1 MIFRFSSFFLRLI
14 FCTIFLS
21 SLFTACQKSNS
32 SGIDPIPASNL
43 GSQQDIASDFRE
55 NATSSFQDNLFSW
68 YTPLKN
74 SPQSLI
80 KMSTFEQNLYYH
92 SNGFLH
98 QIDINDGLEKWKKP
112 LNLDF
117 SVHQILAGQQS
128 LVFFGNKEGKD
139 CVECWS
145 IEPLQ
150 QKWFQD
156 MDHPRVESLILYKDL
171 LLYGSFSGYI
181 YALNIT
187 DGSLQWRLSLE
198 EVGKEFYSQ
207 QNTEEIKSYRSS
219 DVKYQEKEV
228 HPINLSS
235 KLWIKNDV
243 LFFYYNGELPNYYPD
258 NPSIVYAI
266 SLEKAGL
273 IWKTL
278 LPEAINSDL
287 LFDESKQ
294 SIWFSTSSSLYQ
306 LIMNDG
312 SITTQA
318 CDFLSYPN
326 PHLMD
331 IADSFFI
338 LDGSSFV
345 SAVPRS
351 EAKSVSWKFDQF
363 EVKGR
368 DLRWIHH
375 VLSIHPSLSKVND
388 RIQVL
393 VLQRDTHH
401 IYCFEASSGK
411 VILHWDAQTYT
422 DSLFVNQDKLVI
434 LNRQGIYALDLKKV
448 LTRWLEAKETIEIVT
463 RGE

>member
-1 MIFRFSSFFLRLI
+1 MRVKTI
-14 FCTIFLS
+14 FCFEKLKAFILCTLLLLS
-21 SLFTACQKSNS
+21 TFTACQRATSES
-32 SGIDPIPASNL
+32 IDPSGKSNL
-43 GSQQDIASDFRE
+43 GSQQE
-55 NATSSFQDNLFSW
+55 VTTELTSEENLFSW
-68 YTPLKN
+68 YTLLKN

-80 KMSTFEQNLYYH
+80 KMSTFDQNLYYH

-98 QIDINDGLEKWKKP
+98 QIDINDGLEQWKKP

-128 LVFFGNKEGKD
+128 IVFFGNKEGKD

-198 EVGKEFYSQ
+198 EEVGKEFYPQ

-219 DVKYQEKEV
+219 DVTYQEKEV

-243 LFFYYNGELPNYYPD
+243 LFCFYNGELPNYYPD

-273 IWKTL
+273 IWKAL

-294 SIWFSTSSSLYQ
+294 SIWLSTSSSLYQ
-306 LIMNDG
+306 LTMNDG

-338 LDGSSFV
+338 LDGGGFV

-411 VILHWDAQTYT
+411 VILHWDTQTYT

-434 LNRQGIYALDLKKV
+434 LNQQGIYALDLEKV
-448 LTRWLEAKETIEIVT
+448 LTRWLETKETIEIVT
-463 RGE
+463 GNE